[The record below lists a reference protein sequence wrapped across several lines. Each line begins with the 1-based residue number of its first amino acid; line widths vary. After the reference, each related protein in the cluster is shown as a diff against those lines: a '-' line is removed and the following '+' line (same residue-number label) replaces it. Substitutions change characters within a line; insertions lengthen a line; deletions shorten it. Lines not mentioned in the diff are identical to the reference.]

1 MSDILENS
9 ESQKRQ
15 YIDAESVFAELR
27 RLRQEASQF
36 RGGMIWREISGHRY
50 LIRTSVKGTHRSL
63 GPESEATAEIFQAFT
78 RRKAALADRLAS
90 IEKTFKEQ
98 RRLNRALRVGRVP
111 PVVVDVLNVLDKAGI
126 SEHFTVVGTHALYA
140 YESACGV
147 RFVPQAMATRDI
159 DLLFDT
165 RKHLAFFSR
174 MKESELS
181 LLGLLRKA
189 DKSFERLEDQKETAR
204 NATGFE
210 VDVIRRVAK
219 DGDPHPLRMS
229 DDEDDIWAVQAS
241 TGERILNSPR
251 FSQMVVSTTGEM
263 ALMNTMHPLDFI
275 DVKRALAKYPN
286 RDPLKRSKD
295 LLQAELV
302 ATLVRDYMPQYA
314 RLAPSESVDVPEEP
328 GGADRPG

>member
-1 MSDILENS
+1 MSDILESS

-15 YIDAESVFAELR
+15 YIDAESVFAEIR
-27 RLRQEASQF
+27 RLRQEAAQF

-50 LIRTSVKGTHRSL
+50 LIRTSVKGTHKSL
-63 GPESEATAEIFQAFT
+63 GPESEATARIFQTFT
-78 RRKAALADRLAS
+78 QRKAALADRLAS
-90 IEKTFKEQ
+90 IEKTFEEQ

-111 PVVVDVLNVLDKAGI
+111 PVVVDVLNVLDKAGV

-165 RKHLAFFSR
+165 RRHLAFFSR

-189 DKSFERLEDQKETAR
+189 DKSFERLEDQKETVR

-263 ALMNTMHPLDFI
+263 ALMNTMHPLDFV
-275 DVKRALAKYPN
+275 DVKLALAKYPN

-295 LLQAELV
+295 ALQAELV

-314 RLAPSESVDVPEEP
+314 RLGPSGSVNEEP
-328 GGADRPG
+328 GEADLPR

>member
-15 YIDAESVFAELR
+15 YIDAESVFAEIR
-27 RLRQEASQF
+27 RLRQEAAQF

-50 LIRTSVKGTHRSL
+50 LIRTSVKGTHKSL
-63 GPESEATAEIFQAFT
+63 GPESEATARIFQTFT
-78 RRKAALADRLAS
+78 QRKAALADRLAS
-90 IEKTFKEQ
+90 IEKTFEEQ

-111 PVVVDVLNVLDKAGI
+111 PVVVDVLNVLEKAGV

-165 RKHLAFFSR
+165 RRHLAFFSR

-189 DKSFERLEDQKETAR
+189 DKSFERLEDQKETVR

-263 ALMNTMHPLDFI
+263 ALMNTMHPLDFV
-275 DVKRALAKYPN
+275 DVKQALAKYPN

-295 LLQAELV
+295 VLQAELV

-314 RLAPSESVDVPEEP
+314 RLGPSGRVDGEP
-328 GGADRPG
+328 GES

>member
-15 YIDAESVFAELR
+15 YIDAESVFAEIR
-27 RLRQEASQF
+27 RLRQEAAQF

-50 LIRTSVKGTHRSL
+50 LIRTSVKGTHKSL
-63 GPESEATAEIFQAFT
+63 GPESEATARIFQTFT
-78 RRKAALADRLAS
+78 QRKAALADRLAS
-90 IEKTFKEQ
+90 IEKTFEEQ
-98 RRLNRALRVGRVP
+98 RRLNRALRVGRIP
-111 PVVVDVLNVLDKAGI
+111 PVVVDVLNVLDKAGV

-159 DLLFDT
+159 DLLFDM
-165 RKHLAFFSR
+165 RRHLAFFSR

-189 DKSFERLEDQKETAR
+189 DKSFERLEDQKETVR

-263 ALMNTMHPLDFI
+263 ALMNTMHPLDFV

-295 LLQAELV
+295 ALQAELV

-314 RLAPSESVDVPEEP
+314 RLGPSGRVDGEP
-328 GGADRPG
+328 GES

>member
-1 MSDILENS
+1 
-9 ESQKRQ
+9 
-15 YIDAESVFAELR
+15 
-27 RLRQEASQF
+27 
-36 RGGMIWREISGHRY
+36 
-50 LIRTSVKGTHRSL
+50 
-63 GPESEATAEIFQAFT
+63 
-78 RRKAALADRLAS
+78 
-90 IEKTFKEQ
+90 
-98 RRLNRALRVGRVP
+98 
-111 PVVVDVLNVLDKAGI
+111 
-126 SEHFTVVGTHALYA
+126 
-140 YESACGV
+140 
-147 RFVPQAMATRDI
+147 
-159 DLLFDT
+159 
-165 RKHLAFFSR
+165 

-189 DKSFERLEDQKETAR
+189 DKSFERLEDQKETVR

-263 ALMNTMHPLDFI
+263 ALMNTMHPLDFV

-295 LLQAELV
+295 VLQAELV

-314 RLAPSESVDVPEEP
+314 RIGPWEKVDEEP
-328 GGADRPG
+328 GEADLPHQQQSMPFGPAP

>member
-1 MSDILENS
+1 MSDILESS

-15 YIDAESVFAELR
+15 YIDAESVFAEIR
-27 RLRQEASQF
+27 RLRQEAAQF

-50 LIRTSVKGTHRSL
+50 LIRTSVKGTHKSL
-63 GPESEATAEIFQAFT
+63 GPESEATARIFQTFT
-78 RRKAALADRLAS
+78 QRKAALADRLAS
-90 IEKTFKEQ
+90 IEKTFEEQ

-111 PVVVDVLNVLDKAGI
+111 PVVVDVLNVLDKAGV

-165 RKHLAFFSR
+165 RRHLAFFSR

-189 DKSFERLEDQKETAR
+189 DKSFERLEDQKETVR

-263 ALMNTMHPLDFI
+263 ALMNTMHPLDFV
-275 DVKRALAKYPN
+275 DVKLALAKYPN

-295 LLQAELV
+295 ALQAELV

-314 RLAPSESVDVPEEP
+314 RLGPSGSGNEEP
-328 GGADRPG
+328 GEADLPR